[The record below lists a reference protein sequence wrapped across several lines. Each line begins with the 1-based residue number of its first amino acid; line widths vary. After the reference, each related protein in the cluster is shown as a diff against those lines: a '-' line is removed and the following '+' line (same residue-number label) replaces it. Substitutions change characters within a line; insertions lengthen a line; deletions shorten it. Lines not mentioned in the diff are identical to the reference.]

1 VFLFGRRKISSLM
14 LGFSKRN
21 KRRCIMDEYD
31 KDDYLFDRSCLTY
44 DYGWLWIMN
53 IMENPFSS
61 WFFLG
66 A

>member
-1 VFLFGRRKISSLM
+1 M